1 MSPLVWIVVVGVN
14 GGIILFGIW
23 KSRETTSAADW
34 FLAAR
39 GLPWWMVGLSMFAT
53 AVDSGDYVAVA
64 ERSFDSGIAFISAW
78 WIGLSFGWLVV
89 AYLVF
94 LPMYRQG
101 MYTNAEYL
109 EYRFGPM
116 TRLISVFIQIQYR
129 TNVIANVAYSLYL
142 VFSLLTGWGMAT
154 WWLVVAIAVAA
165 ALYTASGGLK
175 SVALTDSLQ
184 SIVMLA
190 AAFFLWWVVWGD
202 VGGWTGLEQRLTEQ
216 SPQVAERM
224 LHVGADAAEGVPGV
238 LVVIGWMIAMTAYCV
253 VNHSQS
259 MRMLAARSEW
269 DVKMAALVAAAVTA
283 VVMWFNVTLGIMG
296 RGLYPEV
303 TEGAT
308 IFPLLIQNHLSDG
321 LLALVVT
328 GLLAGGISTFDSIGS
343 ALAAVFTRDVYARFL
358 VPNGTDRHYVKV
370 SRITTVVVIALSFCY
385 IPFLEVGMVELYVKL
400 IGISVI
406 PLLTVYMMGILTSVH
421 RSAGTIG
428 LLAGIIC
435 GLARFVDQV
444 PFWRWEALPIWWTN
458 TWWGYLWGIAVTALA
473 MLITTLIRGRATADE
488 LRGFTWATS
497 KSAGGSG
504 QESSAVAS
512 LSTSPSQEGGWL
524 AESRERL
531 LENRLSAEPQ
541 HGWYASPLLWTILV
555 FGTIW
560 ALNLVVFW

>member
-14 GGIILFGIW
+14 GAIILFGIW

-64 ERSFDSGIAFISAW
+64 GESFRSGMSYISAW
-78 WIGLSFGWLVV
+78 WIGISLGWLVV

-109 EYRFGPM
+109 EHRFGPM

-142 VFSLLTGWGMAT
+142 VFSALTGWGLET
-154 WWLVVAIAVAA
+154 WWLVVAIAVGA

-184 SIVMLA
+184 SVVMLA
-190 AAFFLWWVVWGD
+190 AAFFLWWVIWGD
-202 VGGWTGLEQRLTEQ
+202 VGGWTGLERRLTEQ
-216 SPQVAERM
+216 SPEIAQRM
-224 LHVGADAAEGVPGV
+224 LHVGAEVTEGVPGA
-238 LVVIGWMIAMTAYCV
+238 LVVVGWIIALTAYCV

-269 DVKMAALVAAAVTA
+269 DVKMAAVMAAAVTA

-303 TEGAT
+303 TDADT
-308 IFPLLIQNHLSDG
+308 IFPLLIQNHLSEG
-321 LLALVVT
+321 LLALVVA

-358 VPNGTDRHYVKV
+358 VRNGTDRHYVTV

-385 IPFLEVGMVELYVKL
+385 IPFMEVGMVELYLQL
-400 IGISVI
+400 IGVSVI

-428 LLAGIIC
+428 LFAGMIC
-435 GLARFVDQV
+435 GLARFVDQL
-444 PFWRWEALPIWWTN
+444 PFWRWESLPIWWSN
-458 TWWGYLWGIAVTALA
+458 KWWGYLWGIAATALA
-473 MLITTLIRGRATADE
+473 MLITTLIRGRATAAE
-488 LRGFTWATS
+488 LRGLTWATT
-497 KSAGGSG
+497 KSAAEPG
-504 QESSAVAS
+504 QPAVAAG
-512 LSTSPSQEGGWL
+512 SPAMASSQEGAWL

-531 LENRLSAEPQ
+531 LANRLAEEPQ
-541 HGWYASPLLWTILV
+541 RGWYAKPLLWTILV
-555 FGTIW
+555 FGAIW
-560 ALNLVVFW
+560 IFNLVIFW